1 MDILENAKDIYNLI
15 KKLNQQDLLEKM
27 ADLRDQILELREEN
41 QKLKEKLLEKNK
53 NNLIFENGAYF
64 EIKEDGSK
72 EGPFCSVCW
81 ERERKLIHLKEYGLG
96 GYAVGDQFVDFGSEY
111 RCPICKA
118 PGNTKG

>member
-64 EIKEDGSK
+64 EIKEDGRK

-81 ERERKLIHLKEYGLG
+81 EKDKKMIRLKQGFAGWYDSIHEEDHTYPIEKCPVCKNRRE
-96 GYAVGDQFVDFGSEY
+96 
-111 RCPICKA
+111 
-118 PGNTKG
+118 